1 MKPWIK
7 EMLQEQGVDFSS
19 VEEEMV
25 YEQKILEESKARY
38 SQDALL
44 RGGDADRA
52 RYEQGMFERQ
62 SADYARQRNKEADS
76 IARRWTFE

>member
-1 MKPWIK
+1 MKPWVR
-7 EMLQEQGVDFSS
+7 EMLQEQGIEFSS
-19 VEEEMV
+19 VEEEMA
-25 YEQKILEESKARY
+25 YDQKRLEESKVRY

-52 RYEQGMFERQ
+52 RYEQGAFDRQ
-62 SADYARQRNKEADS
+62 SADYALQRNREADS